1 MAVAASPET
10 LPGDVLRWVR
20 GTEEGGEDVA
30 EGFPVEHWHLLMQE
44 GIGWQQHGLSGAEQ
58 PLLWPLPLQ
67 QHLYGGGDL
76 LLVQGQSQ
84 ARMKSNQNKQEQRV
98 QARPR
103 ALQSICLP
111 VVW

>member
-44 GIGWQQHGLSGAEQ
+44 GIGCQQLGLPDAGQ
-58 PLLWPLPLQ
+58 PWPLPLPWQ
-67 QHLYGGGDL
+67 KPPFGGGDL
-76 LLVQGQSQ
+76 LLEQGQSQ
-84 ARMKSNQNKQEQRV
+84 ARVESNQEKQEQV
-98 QARPR
+98 DQAQPR
-103 ALQSICLP
+103 AWLSSCHPL
-111 VVW
+111 

>member
-1 MAVAASPET
+1 MRAKGKE
-10 LPGDVLRWVR
+10 G
-20 GTEEGGEDVA
+20 GGEDVA
-30 EGFPVEHWHLLMQE
+30 GRDEIADEMLGLPVEHWHLLMQE
-44 GIGWQQHGLSGAEQ
+44 GIEWQQLGLPDAEQ
-58 PLLWPLPLQ
+58 PLLWPSPWQ